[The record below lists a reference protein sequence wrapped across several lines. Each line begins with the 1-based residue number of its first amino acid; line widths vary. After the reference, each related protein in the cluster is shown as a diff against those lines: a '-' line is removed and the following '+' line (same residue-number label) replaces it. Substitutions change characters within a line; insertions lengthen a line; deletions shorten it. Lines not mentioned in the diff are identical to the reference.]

1 MPPGPQR
8 TRIDWDA
15 ALAFYVSLG
24 PQERSFQRVADEFPV
39 SMTTVKKWA
48 KRNEWHRVAAEAD
61 AVAGRVALDR
71 AVRTR
76 SERTEAVLKLVDEY
90 LDQTTARIKT
100 KDLNIKASDVPH
112 LVKLAELLLG
122 EPTDRIQISQLEPL
136 LDAYDQALD
145 RLRDMASD
153 REGADRIIEG
163 LDERL
168 LALAAQARQRAEA

>member
-1 MPPGPQR
+1 MPSPPQP
-8 TRIDWDA
+8 TRVDWNA
-15 ALAFYVSLG
+15 ARAFYVTLG
-24 PQERSFQRVADEFPV
+24 PEERTYRRVAEEFTV
-39 SMTTVKKWA
+39 SETTVKKWA
-48 KRNEWHRVAAEAD
+48 KRQKWPDVAAAAD
-61 AVAGRVALDR
+61 EKAGKNALDR
-71 AVRTR
+71 AIRTR

-90 LDQTTARIKT
+90 VDQTSAKM
-100 KDLNIKASDVPH
+100 KSKSLDVKASDIPA

-145 RLRDMASD
+145 RLREMASD
-153 REGADRIIEG
+153 REQADRIIEG

>member
-1 MPPGPQR
+1 MPSAP
-8 TRIDWDA
+8 TRVDWDA
-15 ALAFYVSLG
+15 ALAFYVALG
-24 PQERSFQRVADEFPV
+24 PTERSYRMV
-39 SMTTVKKWA
+39 SERFGVSETTVRKWA
-48 KRNEWHRVAAEAD
+48 NRQDWPTVAATTD
-61 AVAGRVALDR
+61 AEAGRVALDR

-90 LDQTTARIKT
+90 LDQTTARIKA
-100 KDLNIKASDVPH
+100 KDLDIKASDVPH

-122 EPTDRIQISQLEPL
+122 EPTDRIAISQLEPL

-145 RLRDMASD
+145 KLRDMASD
-153 REGADRIIEG
+153 PEQADRIIGG